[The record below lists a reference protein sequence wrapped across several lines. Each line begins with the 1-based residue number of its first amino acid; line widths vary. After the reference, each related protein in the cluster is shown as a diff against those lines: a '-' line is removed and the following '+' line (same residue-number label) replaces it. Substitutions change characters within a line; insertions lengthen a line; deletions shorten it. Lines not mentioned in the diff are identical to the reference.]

1 MLRKTMSEMEEVL
14 SQTSKASEFMEKQH
28 RAEMK
33 KVQEERDL
41 EEGMLKLR
49 IRELEAVSWNAVCF

>member
-14 SQTSKASEFMEKQH
+14 SQTAKAMQFMEKQH
-28 RAEMK
+28 QAEMK

-49 IRELEAVSWNAVCF
+49 IRELEAVS